1 MRKNVAPLIFLF
13 ISFIA
18 NSQSISNENLDKL
31 VSNFTQKLLNRN
43 IDTICIYE
51 SYCVG
56 CEITVDVSK
65 KNESCIDEADNQPIF
80 IFWKEKGKTF
90 INKINR
96 CYEYLDIEITDD
108 DFWQIY
114 FKNSKIIEKE
124 KIKNFESVEYKK
136 GKKTTISIIVDHSYH
151 QNFKFIVNNKTV
163 SKYFDVF
170 NLSKESDAL
179 YNINYNHNN
188 RLISKQII
196 DTLEKYCRNI
206 KESQYK
212 IIKNR

>member
-1 MRKNVAPLIFLF
+1 MRKNIATLIFLF
-13 ISFIA
+13 ISFIVK
-18 NSQSISNENLDKL
+18 SQSISNENLDKL
-31 VSNFTQKLLNRN
+31 VSNFTQKLLDKN
-43 IDTICIYE
+43 INTICIYE

-56 CEITVDVSK
+56 CEITFDVTNK
-65 KNESCIDEADNQPIF
+65 ELCLDEDVNQPIF
-80 IFWKEKGKTF
+80 IFWKDNGKTF

-96 CYEYLDIEITDD
+96 CYEYLDIEIPDD
-108 DFWQIY
+108 DFWKIY

-124 KIKNFESVEYKK
+124 KINNFESVEYKK
-136 GKKTTISIIVDHSYH
+136 GKKTTISISVDHSYH

-163 SKYFDVF
+163 SKYFDEF
-170 NLSKESDAL
+170 DLSKGSNDL
-179 YNINYNHNN
+179 YNINYTHNN

-196 DTLEKYCRNI
+196 DTLEKSCRNI

>member
-1 MRKNVAPLIFLF
+1 MRKNIAPLIFLF
-13 ISFIA
+13 ISFIV

-31 VSNFTQKLLNRN
+31 VSNFTQKLLDKN
-43 IDTICIYE
+43 INTICIYE

-56 CEITVDVSK
+56 CEITFDDT
-65 KNESCIDEADNQPIF
+65 NQELCIDEAENQPVF
-80 IFWKEKGKTF
+80 IFWEDNGKTF

-96 CYEYLDIEITDD
+96 CYEYLDIEIPND
-108 DFWQIY
+108 DFWKIY

-124 KIKNFESVEYKK
+124 KIKNFEFVENKK
-136 GKKTTISIIVDHSYH
+136 GKKTTFSISVDHSYH
-151 QNFKFIVNNKTV
+151 QNFKFIVNNKTI
-163 SKYFDVF
+163 SKYFDEF
-170 NLSKESDAL
+170 DLSKESNAL
-179 YNINYNHNN
+179 YNINYTHNN

-196 DTLEKYCRNI
+196 DTLEKSCRNI